1 VSTFTPTGALEFRA
15 SELQSNL
22 EELGKRPVGPIVFVN
37 TCIVFDIIFVNRV
50 EVDKSDLLLD
60 YFKAIDWLEMEA
72 IA

>member
-1 VSTFTPTGALEFRA
+1 MLDFV
-15 SELQSNL
+15 
-22 EELGKRPVGPIVFVN
+22 IVFVVE
-37 TCIVFDIIFVNRV
+37 TEVF